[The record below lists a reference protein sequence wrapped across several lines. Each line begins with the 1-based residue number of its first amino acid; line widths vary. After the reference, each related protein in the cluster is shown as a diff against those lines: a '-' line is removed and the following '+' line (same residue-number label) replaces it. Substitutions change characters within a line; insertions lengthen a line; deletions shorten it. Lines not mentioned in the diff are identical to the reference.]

1 MNPYEKK
8 QTVSDYHS
16 SMNSTNSSRLG
27 RTLLQGLVLLAASL
41 GMSLVIPG
49 CGVGYVVRSAYFQA
63 ELLGARTDV
72 ETVRAA
78 GSLSTDQVAKLD
90 LIADVKAYGR
100 EIGLKS
106 TDNYET
112 IASDWDRTI
121 WNLSACKPLSL
132 KPRTWTFPVVG
143 RVPYLGFFRRKDAD
157 DWRSRLEAD
166 GYETYLR
173 TAGAYSTLG
182 WFQDPILMP
191 MLKWGDHRLAET
203 VLHELAHATLWIKGS
218 VKFNESFANFFGN
231 AAAMRYMAARHGHES
246 EQVLKARLSAKDH
259 AQWRAVLR
267 GLYQDLDALYAD
279 EMLSDEAKL
288 AQKQKLFD
296 GLGGRV
302 LTTDMSN
309 PERFQRAAERGPWNN
324 ARMMQYRTYNH
335 NRDRF
340 QALLDQSD
348 GDLLKFIGRIEAIT
362 TDVDH
367 PFKALEQA
375 TSAP

>member
-1 MNPYEKK
+1 
-8 QTVSDYHS
+8 
-16 SMNSTNSSRLG
+16 
-27 RTLLQGLVLLAASL
+27 
-41 GMSLVIPG
+41 MSLVIPG
-49 CGVGYVVRSAYFQA
+49 CSVGYVVRSAYFQA

-72 ETVRAA
+72 ERVRAA
-78 GSLSTDQVAKLD
+78 GSLSEAQVAKLD

-112 IASDWDRTI
+112 IASGWDRTI

-132 KPRTWTFPVVG
+132 KPRTWTFPIVG
-143 RVPYLGFFRRKDAD
+143 RVPYLGFFRKKDAEG
-157 DWRSRLEAD
+157 WRSRLEAD

-173 TAGAYSTLG
+173 RAGAYSTLG
-182 WFQDPILMP
+182 WFRDPILMP
-191 MLKWGDHRLAET
+191 MLKWGNHRLAET

-231 AAAMRYMAARHGHES
+231 TAAMRYMSARHGSES
-246 EQVLKARLSAKDH
+246 DQVVKARMSAKES
-259 AQWRAVLR
+259 ARWRGVLR
-267 GLYQDLDALYAD
+267 GLYQDLDTLYAD
-279 EMLSDEAKL
+279 ETLSSAAKL

-296 GLGGRV
+296 GLGDRI
-302 LTTDMSN
+302 LAADMSN
-309 PERFQRAAERGPWNN
+309 PERFQRAAKRGPWNN

-340 QALLDQSD
+340 QTLLDQSD
-348 GDLLKFIGRIEAIT
+348 GDLLKFIDRIDAIT
-362 TDVDH
+362 RDADH

-375 TSAP
+375 TGAP